1 MNGDVAAQKFLDN
14 IEYMDRAL
22 YRTIKEAMLRNVE
35 GSQIAW
41 CQYGSLLHSSEL
53 LKRDEQQMVTS
64 LILFIFPISVLFLI
78 LLTMNWTRR
87 PFFYFIKKY
96 IISLIP

>member
-1 MNGDVAAQKFLDN
+1 
-14 IEYMDRAL
+14 MDRAL

-53 LKRDEQQMVTS
+53 LKRDEQQMVNVIKS
-64 LILFIFPISVLFLI
+64 VQFSNFSFINFIDNELD
-78 LLTMNWTRR
+78 TTT
-87 PFFYFIKKY
+87 FFAMKKY
-96 IISLIP
+96 FISLIPR

>member
-22 YRTIKEAMLRNVE
+22 YRTIKEAVLRNVE

-53 LKRDEQQMVTS
+53 LKRDDQQMVTCHLLVTS
-64 LILFIFPISVLFLI
+64 QFDRGANYIFSRNI
-78 LLTMNWTRR
+78 LLNGVTPT
-87 PFFYFIKKY
+87 PDF
-96 IISLIP
+96 